1 MKIGGEWV
9 DGLWGEIEDAS
20 ALFAVND
27 FASALD
33 LDDGLGGDLHVA
45 TCTVFVFEGDD
56 GFALIFEEVVVG
68 IEEIFVDGL
77 DEGVADFLDLGELL
91 GDDVY
96 FGGDVLELA
105 FDLGFDLFGLVFGGE
120 EGEFG
125 DFGKFHG
132 FEFTVFDIADVVLV
146 AGDLVIESL
155 EFFVF
160 LRLKLLGLKLI
171 DGVAFGLGFEFEFFS
186 SDLDVFGV
194 EFGGLEGGGGLE
206 AFLFG
211 FGAFQWGAGEFL
223 IEDPNLAVAF
233 LDDEELF
240 DFRAHDFEVLEGR
253 EKGSRVSGG
262 LGIFGVPPFG
272 EASGWDF
279 GDSETRWMVVGG
291 IVEEG
296 EARSD

>member
-1 MKIGGEWV
+1 MG
-9 DGLWGEIEDAS
+9 GLWGEIEDAS

-33 LDDGLGGDLHVA
+33 LDDGLGGDPHVA

-68 IEEIFVDGL
+68 IKEIFVDGL

-120 EGEFG
+120 EGDFG

-155 EFFVF
+155 KFFVF

-171 DGVAFGLGFEFEFFS
+171 DGIAFGLGFEFEFFS

-194 EFGGLEGGGGLE
+194 EFGGVEGGGGLE
-206 AFLFG
+206 ALLFG
-211 FGAFQWGAGEFL
+211 LGAFQWGAGEFL

-296 EARSD
+296 EASSD

>member
-1 MKIGGEWV
+1 MG
-9 DGLWGEIEDAS
+9 GLWGEIEDAS

-120 EGEFG
+120 EGDFG

-194 EFGGLEGGGGLE
+194 EFGGVEGGGGLE
-206 AFLFG
+206 ALLFG
-211 FGAFQWGAGEFL
+211 LGAFQWGAGEFL

-272 EASGWDF
+272 EASAWDF

-296 EARSD
+296 EASSD